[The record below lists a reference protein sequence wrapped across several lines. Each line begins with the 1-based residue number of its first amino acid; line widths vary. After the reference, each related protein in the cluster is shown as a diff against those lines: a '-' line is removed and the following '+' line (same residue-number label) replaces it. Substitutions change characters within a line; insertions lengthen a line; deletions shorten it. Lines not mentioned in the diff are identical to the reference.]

1 LIIILFQVFLQPNYV
16 LMKQIYFDNAA
27 TTQIRDEVIE
37 AMTDVMKNNF
47 GNASSS
53 HSFGRS
59 SKSLVES
66 SRKQIASYFNVSAS
80 EIVFTSGG
88 TEADNLVLRS
98 AVRDLDVTHIITS
111 RIEHH
116 GVLHT
121 LDQLQTEYDIS
132 ISYVNLDAEGQ
143 INIEHLEALLQ
154 TQKKT
159 LVSLM
164 HINNEIGN
172 LLDIKQVADLCKAN
186 NTLFHS
192 DSVQSVGRYKLDLQE
207 IPIDFMAASAHKFHG
222 PKGVGFSFIRKGSG
236 LKPLIFGGEQERGY
250 RAGTESV
257 HNIVGLEKSLA
268 LAYDNLETE
277 STYVKGIKSYFIEQL
292 KANIPNISFN
302 GSSSDMTK
310 STYTSFNVCLPVAPE
325 KSAMLLFQL
334 DLKGIACSKGSACQ
348 SGSTQGSHVL
358 AEILSDEDIQKPSI
372 RFSFSIY
379 NTKDEVDY
387 VVGVLKELV

>member
-1 LIIILFQVFLQPNYV
+1 
-16 LMKQIYFDNAA
+16 MKQIYFDNAA
-27 TTQIRDEVIE
+27 TTKIRDEVIE
-37 AMTDVMKNNF
+37 IMTNVMKYNF

-59 SKSLVES
+59 SKALVEN
-66 SRKQIASYFNVSAS
+66 SRKQIASYLNVSAS

-98 AVRDLDVTHIITS
+98 VVRDLGVTHIITS

-116 GVLHT
+116 GVLYT
-121 LDQLQTEYDIS
+121 LEQLQSEYDIS
-132 ISYVNLDAEGQ
+132 VSYVNLDADGQ
-143 INIEHLEALLQ
+143 INVEHLEELLQ
-154 TQKKT
+154 TNKKT

-164 HINNEIGN
+164 HVNNEIGN

-186 NTLFHS
+186 NALFHS
-192 DSVQSVGRYKLDLQE
+192 DAVQSVGHYNIDLQE
-207 IPIDFMAASAHKFHG
+207 IPIDFLAASAHKFHG
-222 PKGVGFSFIRKGSG
+222 PKGVGFAFLRKGSG

-257 HNIVGLEKSLA
+257 HNIVGLSTSLSM
-268 LAYDNLETE
+268 AYDNLETE
-277 STYVKGIKSYFIEQL
+277 SKYVKGIKSYFIEQL
-292 KANIPNISFN
+292 KANIPDVSFN
-302 GSSSDMTK
+302 GCSGDMTK
-310 STYTSFNVCLPVAPE
+310 STYTSFNMCLPVEAE

-358 AEILSDEDIQKPSI
+358 AQILSEADMQKPSI

-387 VVGVLKELV
+387 VVGVLKELISV